1 MTQPRARAP
10 RRDILSKQ
18 RLRLWLRLLKT
29 SRDVEGNIRERLR
42 TQYDTTLPR
51 FDVLAALYRNDK
63 GLKMSELSGALRVSN
78 GNVTGIVDR
87 LVTDGAVVRVAVPGD
102 RRAQLV
108 RLTKKGMSEF
118 EIMAAEHETWVNGI
132 FAGLTADDCDRLMA
146 LLEVVDDSAAAASS
160 RNGE

>member
-1 MTQPRARAP
+1 MNQPKARAP

-42 TQYDTTLPR
+42 TRYDTTLPR
-51 FDVLAALYRNDK
+51 FDVLAALYRNGK

-87 LVTDGAVVRVAVPGD
+87 LVTDGAVVRVY
-102 RRAQLV
+102 
-108 RLTKKGMSEF
+108 
-118 EIMAAEHETWVNGI
+118 
-132 FAGLTADDCDRLMA
+132 
-146 LLEVVDDSAAAASS
+146 
-160 RNGE
+160 